1 MSYIRSLKS
10 CPFCGEEIKHYSVGY
25 TGPIADSL
33 SVQCD
38 KCHMYMQIDLEHIRY
53 GSLVS
58 DNKTIE
64 DLSMDAIDI
73 FNNRPDSCSNS
84 NHCEN
89 FTN

>member
-1 MSYIRSLKS
+1 MSYIRSLKP

-25 TGPIADSL
+25 TGPVADSL

-38 KCHMYMQIDLEHIRY
+38 KCHMYIQIDLEHIRY
-53 GSLVS
+53 IS
-58 DNKTIE
+58 DNKIVE

-84 NHCEN
+84 NHCED

>member
-10 CPFCGEEIKHYSVGY
+10 CPFCGEEIKHYSIGY

-33 SVQCD
+33 SVMCD
-38 KCHMYMQIDLEHIRY
+38 KCHMYLKIDLEHIRY
-53 GSLVS
+53 SS
-58 DNKTIE
+58 KE

-84 NHCEN
+84 NHCED

>member
-1 MSYIRSLKS
+1 MSYIRSLKP

-53 GSLVS
+53 GS
-58 DNKTIE
+58 TE

-73 FNNRPDSCSNS
+73 FNSRPDSCVNS
-84 NHCEN
+84 NNCEYYG
-89 FTN
+89 T